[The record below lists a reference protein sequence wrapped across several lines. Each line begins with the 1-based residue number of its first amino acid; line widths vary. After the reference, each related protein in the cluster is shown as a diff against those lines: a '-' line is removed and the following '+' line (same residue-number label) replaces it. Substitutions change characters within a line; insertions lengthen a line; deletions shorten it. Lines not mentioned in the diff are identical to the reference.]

1 MLEASP
7 QDACQQETGLSSK
20 KGLGREKRKRVLQ
33 TVDPK
38 NCCCQVSTLGN
49 ECLIDGWL
57 LGWCW
62 ECLEFSMWEVHG
74 PHSSFVCVFSS
85 FPALDARQR
94 VQSGGLSCTRQYSAI
109 CKAVTSGE

>member
-1 MLEASP
+1 MSAGDWAIFKERAGEGEKKESSADCRP
-7 QDACQQETGLSSK
+7 QKL
-20 KGLGREKRKRVLQ
+20 LL
-33 TVDPK
+33 P
-38 NCCCQVSTLGN
+38 VSTLGN

-57 LGWCW
+57 LGWCL